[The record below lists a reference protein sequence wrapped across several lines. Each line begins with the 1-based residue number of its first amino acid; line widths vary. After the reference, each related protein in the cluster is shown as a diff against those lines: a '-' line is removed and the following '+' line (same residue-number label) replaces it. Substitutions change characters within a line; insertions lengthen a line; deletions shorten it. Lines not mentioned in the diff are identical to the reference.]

1 MSMLLDTNVVSELMR
16 ESPEPTVAR
25 WVSGHPVED
34 LFLSAVSE
42 AELRYGAAILP
53 MGRRRE
59 RLFFKI
65 EAMLRDAFEDRVL
78 PFDGD
83 AARTYPHIAAARR
96 SAGRPVASADCQIA
110 AIAAA
115 RRMRLA
121 TRNVRDFED
130 MGIEIVDPWAGA

>member
-1 MSMLLDTNVVSELMR
+1 MATLLDTNVVSELMR
-16 ESPEPTVAR
+16 ESPEPVVAR
-25 WVSGHPVED
+25 WVSGHPLED

-42 AELRYGAAILP
+42 AELRYGTAILP
-53 MGRRRE
+53 LGRRRE
-59 RLFFKI
+59 TLLFKI
-65 EAMLRDAFEDRVL
+65 EAMLSDAFEDRVL
-78 PFDGD
+78 PFDSD
-83 AARTYPHIAAARR
+83 AARAYGPIAAARR

-130 MGIEIVDPWAGA
+130 MGIEIVDPWSGA